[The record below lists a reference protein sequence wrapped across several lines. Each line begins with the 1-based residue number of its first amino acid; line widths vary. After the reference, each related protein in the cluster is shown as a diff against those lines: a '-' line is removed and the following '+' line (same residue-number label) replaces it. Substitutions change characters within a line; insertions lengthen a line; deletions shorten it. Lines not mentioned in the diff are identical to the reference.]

1 MNKKMYSL
9 VLPIWLLLVSGP
21 VLWILILTS
30 NFFVATIVL
39 IIACHIF
46 KLKNVLKIYKRSIVK
61 MVLYGFVSDAIG
73 VSVLLLM
80 SKINPDGLF
89 TNVASNPTSSW
100 VTTVFISICVAFS
113 AWFAYFFHHRLT
125 FRDLKVSEKKKKQ
138 IAVFLA
144 IFTAPYL
151 FFYPVKNVNINNKT
165 QVIDDSDII
174 SKKETD
180 NMYIGN
186 TMVTRVFAESENYT
200 NSNFEYN
207 EKINK
212 VSSEIKSDNKSLVT
226 TQVSA
231 NFDDSDISGYEK
243 WAKQC
248 SVIVFVKDANI
259 NTINVNLLNG
269 NNSNNTI
276 SNLTF
281 ERKNIE
287 SEFGIK
293 LEELQDDSS
302 KLQIVLDRIK
312 QGE

>member
-1 MNKKMYSL
+1 MKT
-9 VLPIWLLLVSGP
+9 
-21 VLWILILTS
+21 ILIQIL
-30 NFFVATIVL
+30 NI
-39 IIACHIF
+39 
-46 KLKNVLKIYKRSIVK
+46 LKK
-61 MVLYGFVSDAIG
+61 
-73 VSVLLLM
+73 
-80 SKINPDGLF
+80 
-89 TNVASNPTSSW
+89 
-100 VTTVFISICVAFS
+100 
-113 AWFAYFFHHRLT
+113 
-125 FRDLKVSEKKKKQ
+125 
-138 IAVFLA
+138 
-144 IFTAPYL
+144 
-151 FFYPVKNVNINNKT
+151 
-165 QVIDDSDII
+165 
-174 SKKETD
+174 
-180 NMYIGN
+180 
-186 TMVTRVFAESENYT
+186 
-200 NSNFEYN
+200 
-207 EKINK
+207 NK

-231 NFDDSDISGYEK
+231 NFENSDISGYEK

>member
-9 VLPIWLLLVSGP
+9 VLPIWLMLVAGP

-61 MVLYGFVSDAIG
+61 MVLYGFLADAIG
-73 VSVLLLM
+73 VSILLLM
-80 SKINPDGLF
+80 SKINPDGIF
-89 TNVASNPTSSW
+89 TNVASNPTNSW
-100 VTTVFISICVAFS
+100 VTTVFISICIAFS

-138 IAVFLA
+138 IAVFVA

-165 QVIDDSDII
+165 QVIDDSGII
-174 SKKETD
+174 SKPETD

-231 NFDDSDISGYEK
+231 NFDNSDISGYEK

-259 NTINVNLLNG
+259 NTINVNLING
-269 NNSNNTI
+269 DNSDNTL
-276 SNLTF
+276 SNLSF
-281 ERKNIE
+281 DRKHIE
-287 SEFGIK
+287 AEFGVK

-302 KLQIVLDRIK
+302 KLQYVLDRIK

>member
-9 VLPIWLLLVSGP
+9 VLPIWLMLVAGP
-21 VLWILILTS
+21 ALWILILTS

-61 MVLYGFVSDAIG
+61 MVLYGFVADAIG
-73 VSVLLLM
+73 VSILLLM

-89 TNVASNPTSSW
+89 TNVASNPTNSW

-138 IAVFLA
+138 IAVFVA

-165 QVIDDSDII
+165 QVIDDSGII

-231 NFDDSDISGYEK
+231 NFDNSDISGYEK

-259 NTINVNLLNG
+259 NTINVNLING
-269 NNSNNTI
+269 DNSDNTL
-276 SNLTF
+276 SNLSF
-281 ERKNIE
+281 DRKRIE
-287 SEFGIK
+287 AEFGVK

-302 KLQIVLDRIK
+302 KLQYVLDRIK

>member
-9 VLPIWLLLVSGP
+9 VLPIWLMLVAGP

-61 MVLYGFVSDAIG
+61 MVLYGFLADAIG
-73 VSVLLLM
+73 VSILLLM

-89 TNVASNPTSSW
+89 TNVASNPTNSW

-138 IAVFLA
+138 IAVFVA

-165 QVIDDSDII
+165 QVIDDSGII
-174 SKKETD
+174 SKTETD

-231 NFDDSDISGYEK
+231 NFDNSDISGYEK

-259 NTINVNLLNG
+259 NTINVNLING
-269 NNSNNTI
+269 DNSDNTL
-276 SNLTF
+276 SNLSF
-281 ERKNIE
+281 DRKLIE
-287 SEFGIK
+287 AEFGVK

-302 KLQIVLDRIK
+302 KLQYVLDRIK

>member
-30 NFFVATIVL
+30 NFFVATLVL
-39 IIACHIF
+39 IIACNVF
-46 KLKNVLKIYKRSIVK
+46 KLKNVLKIYKRSIIK
-61 MVLYGFVSDAIG
+61 MVLYGFLADAIG
-73 VSVLLLM
+73 ASLLLIV

-89 TNVASNPTSSW
+89 TNVANHPCGSW
-100 VTTVFISICVAFS
+100 ITTVYISICILLS
-113 AWFAYFFHHRLT
+113 AWIAYFFHHRLT
-125 FRDLKVSEKKKKQ
+125 FRDLNVSEKKKKQ
-138 IAVFLA
+138 IAIFIA

-151 FFYPVKNVNINNKT
+151 FFYPVNNANLNSKT
-165 QVIDDSDII
+165 QINEDTGTV
-174 SKKETD
+174 SKLETD

-212 VSSEIKSDNKSLVT
+212 VSSEIKSNNKSLVT
-226 TQVSA
+226 THVSA
-231 NFDDSDISGYEK
+231 NFENSDISGYEK